1 MEQTRL
7 NKDKLRKFNSDYG
20 ILMSD
25 IPLVR
30 KEQLPKRELQQTT
43 SQQDASDLF
52 GDVIRRRN
60 QKEKEKQMRFK
71 F

>member
-1 MEQTRL
+1 MEQTRS

-20 ILMSD
+20 ILMAD

-30 KEQLPKRELQQTT
+30 KEQMPKRELQQTT
-43 SQQDASDLF
+43 SLEDASDLL
-52 GDVIRRRN
+52 GDIIRRRN
-60 QKEKEKQMRFK
+60 QKEKQMRFK